1 MKGGGFASP
10 SSPTT
15 LRNADADINI
25 KPSRY
30 DLSPTAS
37 NRRTF
42 FDRTFSKLQKGSLRG
57 GIFNMVSAALGGGV
71 LALSYVFVLSG
82 WAIGLIL
89 LCIGGIAGTWSNLMI
104 AKMAVE
110 HGLTNLD

>member
-1 MKGGGFASP
+1 M
-10 SSPTT
+10 
-15 LRNADADINI
+15 
-25 KPSRY
+25 
-30 DLSPTAS
+30 SPTAG
-37 NRRTF
+37 NRRSF
-42 FDRTFSKLQKGSLRG
+42 YNRTFSKLQKGSLRG

-82 WAIGLIL
+82 WVVGLVL
-89 LCIGGIAGTWSNLMI
+89 LVIGGIAGIWSNRLI

>member
-1 MKGGGFASP
+1 
-10 SSPTT
+10 
-15 LRNADADINI
+15 
-25 KPSRY
+25 
-30 DLSPTAS
+30 
-37 NRRTF
+37 
-42 FDRTFSKLQKGSLRG
+42 
-57 GIFNMVSAALGGGV
+57 MVSAALGGGV